1 MKQHILLLVSLIALS
16 PIALSQEGTRYP
28 LVAVE
33 DGDTIT
39 IQVDG
44 EIKRLQ
50 LAGIDAPEDQANPKL
65 TRDLERTGLSADTL
79 LALGNAATAHLKQL
93 ILPGDEVEV
102 AGDLAA
108 SDRYG
113 RIPVF
118 VYKDKHSLNAAMVTD
133 GYAIV
138 LQQSSIAQEIKAEL
152 SALQLRAQSE
162 KRGLWGSHDSETF
175 SWSGL

>member
-1 MKQHILLLVSLIALS
+1 MKQHVLLLASLVAWD
-16 PIALSQEGTRYP
+16 PIALSQEGARYP

-39 IQVDG
+39 VQVGG

-50 LAGIDAPEDQANPKL
+50 LAGIDAPEDQVNPKL
-65 TRDLERTGLSADTL
+65 TRDLERTGLSSDTL

-93 ILPGDEVEV
+93 ISPGDEVEV
-102 AGDLAA
+102 VGDLAA

-118 VYKDKHSLNAAMVTD
+118 VYKDKRSLNATMVTD
-133 GYAIV
+133 GYALV
-138 LQQSSIAQEIKAEL
+138 LQRSSIAQETKAEL
-152 SALQLRAQSE
+152 SALQLRAQGE
-162 KRGLWGSHDSETF
+162 KRGLWGSHDSETIR
-175 SWSGL
+175 WSGL

>member
-1 MKQHILLLVSLIALS
+1 MKQHVLLLASLVAWG
-16 PIALSQEGTRYP
+16 PIALSQEGARYP

-39 IQVDG
+39 VQVEG

-50 LAGIDAPEDQANPKL
+50 LAGIDAPEDLVNPKL
-65 TRDLERTGLSADTL
+65 TRDQGRTGLSSETL
-79 LALGNAATAHLKQL
+79 LALGNAATTHLKQL
-93 ILPGDEVEV
+93 LSPGDEVQV
-102 AGDLAA
+102 VGDLTN

-118 VYKDKHSLNAAMVTD
+118 AYKDKHSLNAAMVAD

-138 LQQSSIAQEIKAEL
+138 LQQSSIAQEIKTEL
-152 SALQLRAQSE
+152 SALQLSAQGE
-162 KRGLWGSHDSETF
+162 KRGLWGSHNSETTR
-175 SWSGL
+175 WSGL

>member
-1 MKQHILLLVSLIALS
+1 MKQHVLLLASLIALS

-33 DGDTIT
+33 DGDTIAV
-39 IQVDG
+39 QVGG

-50 LAGIDAPEDQANPKL
+50 LAGIDAPEDQLNPKL
-65 TRDLERTGLSADTL
+65 TRDLERTGLSSDSL

-93 ILPGDEVEV
+93 ISPGDELEV
-102 AGDLAA
+102 VGDLAA

-118 VYKDKHSLNAAMVTD
+118 VYKDKRSLNAAMVTD
-133 GYAIV
+133 GYALV

-152 SALQLRAQSE
+152 SALQLQAQAE
-162 KRGLWGSHDSETF
+162 KRGLWGSHKTESMR
-175 SWSGL
+175 WSGL

>member
-93 ILPGDEVEV
+93 ILPGDE
-102 AGDLAA
+102 
-108 SDRYG
+108 
-113 RIPVF
+113 IPVF